1 MNNRTIRPMTRPEV
15 DIAVDWAAD
24 EGWNPG
30 LADADCFHAQ
40 DATGFLVGRVG
51 DEPVAV
57 ISAVKYADT
66 FGFIGFYIVK
76 PGFRGQGHGIAI
88 WNEAMRSLAG
98 RTIGLDGVVDQ
109 QANYRKS
116 GFELA
121 YRNVRYRGEGTGE
134 AHADATTR
142 VVPLDTL
149 PFDAVRD
156 YDQPF
161 FPADRAAFLR
171 AWLSAP
177 GHYAVGVVEN
187 DRLAGYGVLRM
198 CRDGFKAGPLF
209 ADTSAIAERLF
220 VHLRGKVP
228 RGAPVFLDI
237 PEPNPE
243 AIALVRRHG
252 MESVFETARMY
263 AGRAPELPL
272 ARLFGVTT
280 FELG

>member
-1 MNNRTIRPMTRPEV
+1 MTRSEI
-15 DIAVDWAAD
+15 DLAVDWAAA

-30 LADADCFHAQ
+30 LSDADCFHAQ
-40 DATGFLVGRVG
+40 DATGFLVGRIG

-76 PGFRGQGHGIAI
+76 PGSRGQGHGIAI
-88 WNEAMRSLAG
+88 WNEAIRSLAG
-98 RTIGLDGVVDQ
+98 RSIGLDGVVDQ
-109 QANYRKS
+109 QPNYRKS

-121 YRNVRYRGEGTGE
+121 YRNVRYRGEGAGY
-134 AHADATTR
+134 ARADAR
-142 VVPLDTL
+142 IALLSTL
-149 PFDAVRD
+149 PFEAVRG

-171 AWLSAP
+171 AWLGAA
-177 GHYAVGVVEN
+177 GHYAIGLVEEG
-187 DRLAGYGVLRM
+187 RLAGYGVLRM
-198 CRDGFKAGPLF
+198 CRDGFKVGPLF
-209 ADTSAIAERLF
+209 ADTPAIAEHLF
-220 VHLRGKVP
+220 AHLRGKVP
-228 RGAPVFLDI
+228 HGAPIFLDI

-252 MESVFETARMY
+252 MSPVFETARMY

-272 ARLFGVTT
+272 DRLFGVTT